1 MARFI
6 ARVLG
11 ARGRT
16 LSIYDTKCVISTTV
30 TPGSILAGNA
40 TDGEKTI
47 FYVDCVGIQF
57 KEAGRT
63 LGFLQLETASMQ
75 MNNQT
80 SNVSSEN
87 SFTFEDV
94 PGSTN
99 AVMQIVYAAV
109 CDLVE
114 TVKYCPPVKVE
125 QLWDIVLKLAEAD
138 LIVDAHL
145 RFDARD
151 NEKLQQEREVQEAEE
166 KRRQAEIE
174 VQTRMDEIGKQL
186 AELDGI
192 RDRLEGIQS
201 CKRVQDVMK
210 LWRAAQWEDLS
221 EEKKAQ
227 IQAFLDEW
235 DNRERLYGSNGQRTQ
250 EVILGL
256 LAGIKASRYPKAL
269 PVPAEPFPVPGPSPC
284 EERCGSPL

>member
-16 LSIYDTKCVISTTV
+16 LSIYDTKCVINTSV
-30 TPGSILAGNA
+30 TAGSILSGNA

-47 FYVDCVGIQF
+47 FYLDCVGVQF

-63 LGFLQLETASMQ
+63 IGFLQLETPSMQ

-87 SFTFEDV
+87 TFTFEDV

-99 AVMQIVYAAV
+99 AVMQIVYSAI

-114 TVKYCPPVKVE
+114 TVKYCPPVKE
-125 QLWDIVLKLAEAD
+125 EMLWDIVLKLAEAD

-145 RFDARD
+145 LFAARD

-166 KRRQAEIE
+166 KRRQAETE

-186 AELDGI
+186 SELSGI
-192 RDRLEGIQS
+192 RDRLEGIQN

-210 LWRAAQWEDLS
+210 LWRAAQWDDLS

-227 IQAFLDEW
+227 IQALLDEW
-235 DNRERLYGSNGQRTQ
+235 DNRERLYGSNEQRTQ
-250 EVILGL
+250 GVILSL
-256 LAGIKASRYPKAL
+256 LALIK
-269 PVPAEPFPVPGPSPC
+269 G
-284 EERCGSPL
+284 

>member
-16 LSIYDTKCVISTTV
+16 LSIYDTKCVIRTSV

-47 FYVDCVGIQF
+47 FYPDCVGIQF
-57 KEAGRT
+57 KEAGHT

-114 TVKYCPPVKVE
+114 TVKYCHPIKVE

-145 RFDARD
+145 LSDARD
-151 NEKLQQEREVQEAEE
+151 NEKLQQEREDQENEE
-166 KRRQAEIE
+166 KRRHAEE
-174 VQTRMDEIGKQL
+174 DLKTRQSEIAKQL
-186 AELDGI
+186 EEMGGFC
-192 RDRLEGIQS
+192 DRLEGIPE

-235 DNRERLYGSNGQRTQ
+235 DNRERLYGSNEQRTQ
-250 EVILGL
+250 KVILGFLAL
-256 LAGIKASRYPKAL
+256 LK
-269 PVPAEPFPVPGPSPC
+269 
-284 EERCGSPL
+284 

>member
-16 LSIYDTKCVISTTV
+16 LSIYDTKCVINTSV
-30 TPGSILAGNA
+30 TAGSILSGNA

-47 FYVDCVGIQF
+47 FYLDCVGVQF

-63 LGFLQLETASMQ
+63 IGFLQLETPSMQ

-87 SFTFEDV
+87 TFTFEDV

-99 AVMQIVYAAV
+99 AVMQIVYASI

-114 TVKYCPPVKVE
+114 TVKYCPPVKEE

-145 RFDARD
+145 LFAARD

-166 KRRQAEIE
+166 KRRQNQEENDA
-174 VQTRMDEIGKQL
+174 RMNDIAKQL
-186 AELDGI
+186 DEMGDLRVRLDGL
-192 RDRLEGIQS
+192 RG

-210 LWRAAQWEDLS
+210 VWRADSWEDLS
-221 EEKKAQ
+221 QEKKAQ

-235 DNRERLYGSNGQRTQ
+235 DNRERLYGSNEQRTQ
-250 EVILGL
+250 GVILSL
-256 LAGIKASRYPKAL
+256 LALIK
-269 PVPAEPFPVPGPSPC
+269 G
-284 EERCGSPL
+284 

>member
-16 LSIYDTKCVISTTV
+16 LSIYDTKCVINTSV
-30 TPGSILAGNA
+30 TAGSILSGNA

-47 FYVDCVGIQF
+47 FYLDCVGVQF

-63 LGFLQLETASMQ
+63 IGFLQLETPSMQ

-87 SFTFEDV
+87 TFTFEDV

-99 AVMQIVYAAV
+99 VVMQIVYSAI

-114 TVKYCPPVKVE
+114 TVKYCPPVKE
-125 QLWDIVLKLAEAD
+125 EMLWDIVLKLAEAD

-145 RFDARD
+145 LFAARD

-166 KRRQAEIE
+166 KRRQNQEESDARVSDIA
-174 VQTRMDEIGKQL
+174 KQL
-186 AELDGI
+186 EEMGI
-192 RDRLEGIQS
+192 FRDRLEGVKD

-210 LWRAAQWEDLS
+210 VWRAASWEELS
-221 EEKKAQ
+221 QEKKDH

-235 DNRERLYGSNGQRTQ
+235 DNRERLYGSSEQRTQ
-250 EVILGL
+250 GVVLSL
-256 LAGIKASRYPKAL
+256 LALIK
-269 PVPAEPFPVPGPSPC
+269 G
-284 EERCGSPL
+284 

>member
-16 LSIYDTKCVISTTV
+16 LSIYDTKCVISTSV
-30 TPGSILAGNA
+30 TPGSILSGNA

-47 FYVDCVGIQF
+47 FYLDCVGIQF
-57 KEAGRT
+57 KEAART

-80 SNVSSEN
+80 STVSSEN

-145 RFDARD
+145 LFDARD
-151 NEKLQQEREVQEAEE
+151 NVKLQQEQEAKEAEE
-166 KRRQAEIE
+166 KRRQALEEAQARTSDIA
-174 VQTRMDEIGKQL
+174 KQL
-186 AELDGI
+186 EELGGL
-192 RDRLEGIQS
+192 RERLEAVKD

-210 LWRAAQWEDLS
+210 VWRSDSWEELS
-221 EEKKAQ
+221 QEKKDQ

-235 DNRERLYGSNGQRTQ
+235 DNRERLYGSNEQRTQ
-250 EVILGL
+250 GVILSL
-256 LAGIKASRYPKAL
+256 LALLKG
-269 PVPAEPFPVPGPSPC
+269 
-284 EERCGSPL
+284 

>member
-114 TVKYCPPVKVE
+114 TVKYCPPVKEE

-145 RFDARD
+145 LFDARD
-151 NEKLQQEREVQEAEE
+151 NEKLQQEREIQEAEE
-166 KRRQAEIE
+166 KRRQAQEDLK
-174 VQTRMDEIGKQL
+174 VRQDEISKQL
-186 AELDGI
+186 EEMGLF
-192 RDRLEGIQS
+192 RERLEGVS
-201 CKRVQDVMK
+201 ACKRVQDVMK
-210 LWRAAQWEDLS
+210 LWRASQWEELS
-221 EEKKAQ
+221 EEKRAQ
-227 IQAFLDEW
+227 IQDYMDEW
-235 DNRERLYGSNGQRTQ
+235 DNRERLYGSNEQRTK

-256 LAGIKASRYPKAL
+256 LARIKA
-269 PVPAEPFPVPGPSPC
+269 
-284 EERCGSPL
+284 

>member
-99 AVMQIVYAAV
+99 TVMQIVYAAV

-145 RFDARD
+145 LFDARD
-151 NEKLQQEREVQEAEE
+151 NEKLQKEREVQEAEE
-166 KRRQAEIE
+166 KHRQAEAE

-192 RDRLEGIQS
+192 RDRLEGIQN

-235 DNRERLYGSNGQRTQ
+235 DNRERLYGSNEQRTK
-250 EVILGL
+250 EVVLGL
-256 LAGIKASRYPKAL
+256 LARIKA
-269 PVPAEPFPVPGPSPC
+269 
-284 EERCGSPL
+284 

>member
-47 FYVDCVGIQF
+47 FYTDCVGIQF

-87 SFTFEDV
+87 SFTFEDT

-99 AVMQIVYAAV
+99 AVMQIVYAAI

-145 RFDARD
+145 LFDARD
-151 NEKLQQEREVQEAEE
+151 NEKLQQERVAQEAEE

-174 VQTRMDEIGKQL
+174 AQNRLNDIAKQL
-186 AELDGI
+186 SVLGTVGQ
-192 RDRLEGIQS
+192 RLEGIQD

-210 LWRAAQWEDLS
+210 LWRAAQWDDLS

-235 DNRERLYGSNGQRTQ
+235 DNRERLYGSNEQRTHG
-250 EVILGL
+250 VVLSL
-256 LAGIKASRYPKAL
+256 LALIK
-269 PVPAEPFPVPGPSPC
+269 G
-284 EERCGSPL
+284 

>member
-16 LSIYDTKCVISTTV
+16 LSIYDTKCVISTSV
-30 TPGSILAGNA
+30 TPGSILSGNA
-40 TDGEKTI
+40 IDGEKTI
-47 FYVDCVGIQF
+47 FYLDCVGVQF

-145 RFDARD
+145 LFDARD
-151 NEKLQQEREVQEAEE
+151 NVKLQQEQEAKEAEE
-166 KRRQAEIE
+166 KRRQALEEAQARTSDIA
-174 VQTRMDEIGKQL
+174 KQL
-186 AELDGI
+186 EELGGL
-192 RDRLEGIQS
+192 RERLEAVKD

-210 LWRAAQWEDLS
+210 VWRSDSWEELS
-221 EEKKAQ
+221 QEKKDQ

-235 DNRERLYGSNGQRTQ
+235 DNRERLYGSNEQRTQ
-250 EVILGL
+250 GVILSL
-256 LAGIKASRYPKAL
+256 LALLKG
-269 PVPAEPFPVPGPSPC
+269 
-284 EERCGSPL
+284 

>member
-16 LSIYDTKCVISTTV
+16 LSIYDTKCVISTSV
-30 TPGSILAGNA
+30 TAGSILSGNA
-40 TDGEKTI
+40 IDGEKTI
-47 FYVDCVGIQF
+47 FYLDCVGVQF

-80 SNVSSEN
+80 SNTASEN
-87 SFTFEDV
+87 SFTFEDI

-99 AVMQIVYAAV
+99 AVMQIVYSAV

-145 RFDARD
+145 LFDARD
-151 NEKLQQEREVQEAEE
+151 NEKFQQEREAKEAEE
-166 KRRQAEIE
+166 KRRQNQVENDARVSDIARQVAEMG
-174 VQTRMDEIGKQL
+174 VFAQ
-186 AELDGI
+186 
-192 RDRLEGIQS
+192 RLEAVKD

-210 LWRAAQWEDLS
+210 VWRADSWEELS
-221 EEKKAQ
+221 QEKKDQ

-235 DNRERLYGSNGQRTQ
+235 DNRERLYGSNEQRTQ
-250 EVILGL
+250 GVILSL
-256 LAGIKASRYPKAL
+256 LALLKG
-269 PVPAEPFPVPGPSPC
+269 
-284 EERCGSPL
+284 

>member
-16 LSIYDTKCVISTTV
+16 LSIYDTKCVINTSV
-30 TPGSILAGNA
+30 TAGSILSGNA

-47 FYVDCVGIQF
+47 FYLDCVGVQF

-63 LGFLQLETASMQ
+63 IGFLQLETPSMQ

-80 SNVSSEN
+80 SNFSSEN
-87 SFTFEDV
+87 TFTFEDV
-94 PGSTN
+94 SGSTN
-99 AVMQIVYAAV
+99 AVMQIVYSAI

-114 TVKYCPPVKVE
+114 TVKYCPPVKE
-125 QLWDIVLKLAEAD
+125 EMLWDIVLKLAEAD

-145 RFDARD
+145 LFAARD

-166 KRRQAEIE
+166 KRRQNQEESDA
-174 VQTRMDEIGKQL
+174 RMSDIAKQL
-186 AELDGI
+186 DEMGCF
-192 RDRLEGIQS
+192 RDRLEGVKG

-210 LWRAAQWEDLS
+210 VWRADSWEDLS
-221 EEKKAQ
+221 QEKKAQ

-235 DNRERLYGSNGQRTQ
+235 DNRERLYGSNEQRTQ
-250 EVILGL
+250 GVVLSL
-256 LAGIKASRYPKAL
+256 LALIK
-269 PVPAEPFPVPGPSPC
+269 G
-284 EERCGSPL
+284 

>member
-16 LSIYDTKCVISTTV
+16 LTIYDTKCVISTTV

-145 RFDARD
+145 LFDARD

-210 LWRAAQWEDLS
+210 LWRAAQWDDLS

-235 DNRERLYGSNGQRTQ
+235 DNRERLYGSNEQRTQ

-256 LAGIKASRYPKAL
+256 LARIKA
-269 PVPAEPFPVPGPSPC
+269 
-284 EERCGSPL
+284 

>member
-47 FYVDCVGIQF
+47 FYPDCVGIQF

-99 AVMQIVYAAV
+99 AVMQIVYSAV

-145 RFDARD
+145 LFDARD
-151 NEKLQQEREVQEAEE
+151 NEKLQQEREAQEAEE
-166 KRRQAEIE
+166 KRRQ
-174 VQTRMDEIGKQL
+174 VQEEAQSRKSDISGQL
-186 AELDGI
+186 EQLGTFCE
-192 RDRLEGIQS
+192 RLEGIQD

-210 LWRAAQWEDLS
+210 LWRADSWEDLS
-221 EEKKAQ
+221 AEKKAQ

-235 DNRERLYGSNGQRTQ
+235 DNRERLYGSSEQRTQ
-250 EVILGL
+250 GVILSL
-256 LAGIKASRYPKAL
+256 LALIK
-269 PVPAEPFPVPGPSPC
+269 G
-284 EERCGSPL
+284 

>member
-16 LSIYDTKCVISTTV
+16 LSIYDTKCVINTSV
-30 TPGSILAGNA
+30 TAGSILSGNA

-47 FYVDCVGIQF
+47 FYLDCVGIQF

-63 LGFLQLETASMQ
+63 IGFLQLETPSMQ

-87 SFTFEDV
+87 TFTFEDV

-99 AVMQIVYAAV
+99 AVMQIVYASI

-114 TVKYCPPVKVE
+114 TVKYCPPVKEE

-145 RFDARD
+145 LFAARD
-151 NEKLQQEREVQEAEE
+151 NEKLQKEQEAQEAEE
-166 KRRQAEIE
+166 KRRQNQEESDARVCDIA
-174 VQTRMDEIGKQL
+174 RQL
-186 AELDGI
+186 EEMGI
-192 RDRLEGIQS
+192 FRDRLEGVKG

-210 LWRAAQWEDLS
+210 VWRADSWEDLS
-221 EEKKAQ
+221 QEKKDQ

-235 DNRERLYGSNGQRTQ
+235 DNRERLYGSNEQRTQ
-250 EVILGL
+250 GVVLSL
-256 LAGIKASRYPKAL
+256 LALIK
-269 PVPAEPFPVPGPSPC
+269 G
-284 EERCGSPL
+284 

>member
-16 LSIYDTKCVISTTV
+16 LSIYDTKCVINTSV
-30 TPGSILAGNA
+30 TAGSILSGNA

-47 FYVDCVGIQF
+47 FYLDCVGVQF

-63 LGFLQLETASMQ
+63 IGFLQLETPSMQ

-87 SFTFEDV
+87 TFTFEDV

-99 AVMQIVYAAV
+99 AVMQIVYSAI

-114 TVKYCPPVKVE
+114 TVKYCPPVKE
-125 QLWDIVLKLAEAD
+125 EMLWDIVLKLAEAD

-145 RFDARD
+145 LFAARD
-151 NEKLQQEREVQEAEE
+151 NEKLQQEREAQEAEE
-166 KRRQAEIE
+166 KRRQNQEESDA
-174 VQTRMDEIGKQL
+174 RMSDIAKQL
-186 AELDGI
+186 DEMGDLRVRLDGL
-192 RDRLEGIQS
+192 RG

-210 LWRAAQWEDLS
+210 VWRADSWEDLS
-221 EEKKAQ
+221 QEKKAQ

-235 DNRERLYGSNGQRTQ
+235 DNRERLYGSSEQRTQ
-250 EVILGL
+250 GVILSL
-256 LAGIKASRYPKAL
+256 LALIK
-269 PVPAEPFPVPGPSPC
+269 G
-284 EERCGSPL
+284 

>member
-16 LSIYDTKCVISTTV
+16 LSIYDTKCVINTSV
-30 TPGSILAGNA
+30 TAGSILSGKA

-47 FYVDCVGIQF
+47 FYLDCVGIQF

-63 LGFLQLETASMQ
+63 IGFLQLETPSMQ

-87 SFTFEDV
+87 TFTFEDV

-99 AVMQIVYAAV
+99 AVMQIVYAAI

-114 TVKYCPPVKVE
+114 TVKYCPPVKEE

-145 RFDARD
+145 LFAARD
-151 NEKLQQEREVQEAEE
+151 NEKLQKEQEAQEAEE
-166 KRRQAEIE
+166 KRRQNQEESDARVSDIA
-174 VQTRMDEIGKQL
+174 KQL
-186 AELDGI
+186 GVNPSTVTRTLQAARAKLQAALGYCGKLLQAA
-192 RDRLEGIQS
+192 RD
-201 CKRVQDVMK
+201 DV
-210 LWRAAQWEDLS
+210 
-221 EEKKAQ
+221 
-227 IQAFLDEW
+227 
-235 DNRERLYGSNGQRTQ
+235 
-250 EVILGL
+250 
-256 LAGIKASRYPKAL
+256 
-269 PVPAEPFPVPGPSPC
+269 
-284 EERCGSPL
+284 

>member
-16 LSIYDTKCVISTTV
+16 LSIYDTKCVINTSV
-30 TPGSILAGNA
+30 TAGSILSGNA

-47 FYVDCVGIQF
+47 FYLDCVGVQF

-63 LGFLQLETASMQ
+63 IGFLQLETPSMQ

-80 SNVSSEN
+80 SNFSSEN
-87 SFTFEDV
+87 TFTFEDV
-94 PGSTN
+94 SGSTN
-99 AVMQIVYAAV
+99 AVMQIVYSAV

-114 TVKYCPPVKVE
+114 TVKYCPPVKEE

-145 RFDARD
+145 LFAARD

-166 KRRQAEIE
+166 KRRQNQEESDA
-174 VQTRMDEIGKQL
+174 RMSDIAKQL
-186 AELDGI
+186 DEMGCF
-192 RDRLEGIQS
+192 RDRLEGVKG

-210 LWRAAQWEDLS
+210 VWRADSWEDLS
-221 EEKKAQ
+221 QEKKAQ

-235 DNRERLYGSNGQRTQ
+235 DNRERLYGSNEQRTQ
-250 EVILGL
+250 GVVLSL
-256 LAGIKASRYPKAL
+256 LALIK
-269 PVPAEPFPVPGPSPC
+269 G
-284 EERCGSPL
+284 

>member
-145 RFDARD
+145 LFDARD

-166 KRRQAEIE
+166 KRRQAEE
-174 VQTRMDEIGKQL
+174 DLKVRQGEIAKQL
-186 AELDGI
+186 EEMGGF
-192 RDRLEGIQS
+192 RDRLEGIQD

-210 LWRAAQWEDLS
+210 VWRAAQWDDLS
-221 EEKKAQ
+221 GEKKAQ

-256 LAGIKASRYPKAL
+256 LARIKA
-269 PVPAEPFPVPGPSPC
+269 
-284 EERCGSPL
+284 

>member
-16 LSIYDTKCVISTTV
+16 LTIYDTKCVISTTV

-145 RFDARD
+145 LFDARD
-151 NEKLQQEREVQEAEE
+151 NEKLQKEREVQEAEE
-166 KRRQAEIE
+166 KRRQAEAE

-192 RDRLEGIQS
+192 RDRLEGIQG

-210 LWRAAQWEDLS
+210 LWRAAQWDDLS

-235 DNRERLYGSNGQRTQ
+235 DNRERLYGSNEQRTQ
-250 EVILGL
+250 GVILSL
-256 LAGIKASRYPKAL
+256 LALLK
-269 PVPAEPFPVPGPSPC
+269 
-284 EERCGSPL
+284 

>member
-16 LSIYDTKCVISTTV
+16 LSIYDTKCVINTSV
-30 TPGSILAGNA
+30 TAGSILSGNA

-47 FYVDCVGIQF
+47 FYLDCVGVQF

-63 LGFLQLETASMQ
+63 IGFLQLETPSMQ

-87 SFTFEDV
+87 TFTFEDV

-99 AVMQIVYAAV
+99 AVMQIVYAAI

-114 TVKYCPPVKVE
+114 TVKYCPPVKE
-125 QLWDIVLKLAEAD
+125 EMLWDIVLKLAEAD

-145 RFDARD
+145 LFAARD
-151 NEKLQQEREVQEAEE
+151 NEKLQKEQEAQEAEE
-166 KRRQAEIE
+166 KRCQNQEENEARVSDIA
-174 VQTRMDEIGKQL
+174 KQL
-186 AELDGI
+186 EELGI
-192 RDRLEGIQS
+192 FRDRLEAVRG

-210 LWRAAQWEDLS
+210 VWRADSWEDLS
-221 EEKKAQ
+221 QEKKDQ
-227 IQAFLDEW
+227 IQAIMDEW
-235 DNRERLYGSNGQRTQ
+235 DNRERLYGSNEQRTQ
-250 EVILGL
+250 GVILSL
-256 LAGIKASRYPKAL
+256 LALIK
-269 PVPAEPFPVPGPSPC
+269 G
-284 EERCGSPL
+284 